1 MLGRQSAFAKEAQEG
16 NFVGVGWLE
25 DINLTNKFPE
35 NWRDFNREFIPKFLE
50 RNPDKTRVAA
60 GLACAM
66 LHTIA
71 KGIQNGDVVL
81 CPDGEGNYY
90 VGEVTSDY
98 FYQKGSNLPHRR
110 RVQWYQNNI
119 SRDDMSEMLR
129 NSTGAISTLIN
140 VTQHANEVEKLM
152 SGNKPSVITTTDDTI
167 EDPSTFALE
176 KHLEDFLIQNW
187 KHTELGKH
195 YNIYEE
201 DGEQIGRQYPAD
213 SDYIDILA
221 ISKDKK
227 ELLVIELKKGRASY
241 PVVGQILNYIGYV
254 KNELA
259 EKDQKVKG
267 VIIALEEDVRMTRAL
282 SATNDIDFYTYKI
295 HFELEKK

>member
-1 MLGRQSAFAKEAQEG
+1 MLGRQSAFAKEAREG

-66 LHTIA
+66 LHTVS

-98 FYQKGSNLPHRR
+98 FYQKNSNLPHRR

-119 SRDDMSEMLR
+119 SRDDMSEILR
-129 NSTGAISTLIN
+129 NSTGAIGTVSN
-140 VTQHANEVEKLM
+140 VTQHESEIEKLM
-152 SGNKPSVITTTDDTI
+152 SGNKPSVIISTDETI

-176 KHLEDFLIQNW
+176 KHLEDFLVQNW